1 MQKQNTSPLAHFSLI
16 SPPQEAA
23 TFKDKCKCHL
33 SMLKVWIG
41 TDMHK
46 RWALCSG
53 SVSACPLLLL
63 LLVHPPISLSMNSS
77 SQRLEDMDFYLFIFY
92 VFFFFLERERALFT
106 NGKYISER
114 ADRNL
119 FGSCLQNDEGKRR
132 HSIETDFE
140 IVPLSLYI

>member
-1 MQKQNTSPLAHFSLI
+1 
-16 SPPQEAA
+16 
-23 TFKDKCKCHL
+23 
-33 SMLKVWIG
+33 
-41 TDMHK
+41 
-46 RWALCSG
+46 
-53 SVSACPLLLL
+53 
-63 LLVHPPISLSMNSS
+63 
-77 SQRLEDMDFYLFIFY
+77 MDFYLFIFY